1 MFLKAIKIED
11 VKQEIAFL
19 VKSYRKKEKISQED
33 LTLKLGML

>member
-11 VKQEIAFL
+11 VKQEIGFL